1 MNKLLQKYNS
11 ITVQA
16 KAAFWFTMCSFLQ
29 KGISFVTVPIF
40 TRLMSTEQYGTY
52 SMYLSW
58 LQVFT
63 VISTLYI
70 YHGVTDN
77 AMSKFDNDRD
87 RYISSMQGLTVCIT
101 TIVMMLTFIFWHGIH
116 DFVGLSYIMMLL
128 MFLEIYV
135 TPALAFWSSKQRF
148 EYKYRRLVIITLVKS
163 ILNPCLGIAAVCLSD
178 EKDLARVI
186 STVTVEFIVCGAIMA
201 LQFIRGK
208 VFYDKRYWGYSLRL
222 AVPIV
227 PHYLSGIILNQ
238 GDRIVISKIVG
249 NSAVAFYGVAYSIG
263 WIVQIFVRAIN
274 SAITPWIYERLK
286 ESDIRPIQRRSGS
299 ILLLVF
305 LMIIG
310 LMLISPEVVL
320 IFGSSKYADAVY
332 VIPPVAGSVFFVFLY
347 GFLSFP
353 EFYYEKT
360 GFLMMASIAA
370 AVVNIVLNVIFIPL
384 YGYVAAAYTTLA
396 CYVLYSLGHYIVGGK
411 ILKDNTGFKAIIDV
425 KITLVLSVAIII
437 ISCTVHLFFDWI
449 VLRYLIIL
457 IGAAAAFIKRKK
469 IVELIINK

>member
-1 MNKLLQKYNS
+1 MNKLLQKYNN
-11 ITVQA
+11 ITIQA

-77 AMSKFDNDRD
+77 AMSKFDHDRD

-101 TIVMMLTFIFWHGIH
+101 TLVMMLTFISWHGIR
-116 DFVGLSYIMMLL
+116 DFIGLSYIMMLL
-128 MFLEIYV
+128 MFVEIYV

-163 ILNPCLGIAAVCLSD
+163 ILNPCLGVLAVYFSD

-186 STVTVEFIVCGAIMA
+186 STVTVEFIVCGTIMV
-201 LQFIRGK
+201 LQFFRGK
-208 VFYDKRYWGYSLRL
+208 TFYDKQYWGYSLKL

-286 ESDIRPIQRRSGS
+286 ESDIKPIQRRSGL

-370 AVVNIVLNVIFIPL
+370 AVLNIVLNVIFIPV

-411 ILKDNTGFKAIIDV
+411 ILKDNTGFNAIIDI
-425 KITLVLSVAIII
+425 KTTLILSVAIII
-437 ISCTVHLFFDWI
+437 ISCIIHLIFDWI
-449 VLRYLIIL
+449 VIRYLIIL
-457 IGAAAAFIKRKK
+457 IGAVAAFIKRKL
-469 IVELIINK
+469 IMELIINK

>member
-101 TIVMMLTFIFWHGIH
+101 TVVMMLTFIFWHGIRE
-116 DFVGLSYIMMLL
+116 FVGLSYIMMLL

-186 STVTVEFIVCGAIMA
+186 STYE
-201 LQFIRGK
+201 
-208 VFYDKRYWGYSLRL
+208 
-222 AVPIV
+222 
-227 PHYLSGIILNQ
+227 
-238 GDRIVISKIVG
+238 
-249 NSAVAFYGVAYSIG
+249 SI
-263 WIVQIFVRAIN
+263 
-274 SAITPWIYERLK
+274 
-286 ESDIRPIQRRSGS
+286 
-299 ILLLVF
+299 
-305 LMIIG
+305 
-310 LMLISPEVVL
+310 
-320 IFGSSKYADAVY
+320 
-332 VIPPVAGSVFFVFLY
+332 
-347 GFLSFP
+347 
-353 EFYYEKT
+353 
-360 GFLMMASIAA
+360 
-370 AVVNIVLNVIFIPL
+370 
-384 YGYVAAAYTTLA
+384 
-396 CYVLYSLGHYIVGGK
+396 
-411 ILKDNTGFKAIIDV
+411 
-425 KITLVLSVAIII
+425 
-437 ISCTVHLFFDWI
+437 
-449 VLRYLIIL
+449 
-457 IGAAAAFIKRKK
+457 
-469 IVELIINK
+469 

>member
-1 MNKLLQKYNS
+1 MNKLLQKYNN
-11 ITVQA
+11 ITIQA

-77 AMSKFDNDRD
+77 AMSKFDHDRD

-101 TIVMMLTFIFWHGIH
+101 TVVMMLTFISWHGIR
-116 DFVGLSYIMMLL
+116 DFIGLSYIMMLL
-128 MFLEIYV
+128 MFVEIYV

-163 ILNPCLGIAAVCLSD
+163 ILNPCLGVLAVYFSD

-186 STVTVEFIVCGAIMA
+186 STVTVEFIVCGAIMV
-201 LQFIRGK
+201 LQFFRGK
-208 VFYDKRYWGYSLRL
+208 TFYDKQYWGYSLKL

-286 ESDIRPIQRRSGS
+286 ESDIKPIQRRSGL

-370 AVVNIVLNVIFIPL
+370 AVLNIVLNVIFIPV

-411 ILKDNTGFKAIIDV
+411 ILKDNTGFNAIIDI
-425 KITLVLSVAIII
+425 KTTLILSVAIII
-437 ISCTVHLFFDWI
+437 ISCIIHLIFDWI
-449 VLRYLIIL
+449 VIRYMIIL
-457 IGAAAAFIKRKK
+457 IGAVAAFIKRKL
-469 IVELIINK
+469 IMELIINK